1 MRKDRSLWFG
11 ACAIL
16 GAIWLAFCVA
26 VQAADSPAAA
36 QNPARVNVLAVHGV
50 ISPATSDF
58 VTRGL
63 RDAAQQGAALVILQ
77 LDTPGGLDVSMR
89 SIIQQ
94 IIASPIPVV
103 GFVGPGGARAAS
115 AGVFILYASHV
126 AAMTPASNLGAATPV
141 SIGFGSPEPEQP
153 AAAPRK
159 SEGKS
164 GENPGS
170 AADTRQDK
178 RGAAPQADDKQSGS
192 GDTMTR
198 KVTNDAAAYLRSL
211 AQLRGRSVEFA
222 QDAVLHASSLSSAEA
237 RKAGVVDIIAKD
249 IPDLLAQ
256 LNGREVTLDDGR
268 LATLHTDNAI
278 VERIEPD
285 WRTRLL
291 AIIAN
296 PQVALVLMMVGV
308 YGLFFEMVSP
318 GAALPGVAGLICLLL
333 GLYAF
338 QLLPVNWAGVGLV
351 LVGVAMMVG
360 EAFLPSFGALGVGG
374 IIAFVVGGMML
385 SDTGIP
391 AYDLSL
397 PFLIGLA
404 VAGAALIVL
413 SGTLAARA
421 HRHRVV
427 SGREAMQGRQGIVTS
442 VSGDVVYAE
451 VNGENWRVHA
461 ARPLARGDHVR
472 VTGMDG
478 LTLLVEPAN
487 ARSSDYEPDGGNHHV
502 L

>member
-11 ACAIL
+11 ACAML
-16 GAIWLAFCVA
+16 GALWLAFCVA
-26 VQAADSPAAA
+26 VQAADTAAP
-36 QNPARVNVLAVHGV
+36 QEPARVRVLAVQGV

-63 RDAAQQGAALVILQ
+63 SDAAQEGASLAILQ

-89 SIIQQ
+89 SIIRQ

-115 AGVFILYASHV
+115 AGVYILYASHV

-141 SIGFGSPEPEQP
+141 SIGFGAPEPEQP
-153 AAAPRK
+153 TASPGKNDGKERASPGSSADTPQGKPAAPAA
-159 SEGKS
+159 
-164 GENPGS
+164 GEEGS
-170 AADTRQDK
+170 A
-178 RGAAPQADDKQSGS
+178 SS
-192 GDTMTR
+192 DTMTR

-222 QDAVLHASSLSSAEA
+222 QEAVLHARSLSSAEA
-237 RKAGVVDIIAKD
+237 REAGVIDIVAKD
-249 IPDLLAQ
+249 IPDLLSQ
-256 LNGREVTLDDGR
+256 LDGREITLDDGR
-268 LATLHTDNAI
+268 LVTLHTGNAI

-285 WRTRLL
+285 WRTRMLG
-291 AIIAN
+291 IIAN

-338 QLLPVNWAGVGLV
+338 QLLPVNWAGVALV
-351 LVGVAMMVG
+351 LVGIAMMIG

-385 SDTGIP
+385 TNTGIP

-404 VAGAALIVL
+404 VAGAGLIVL
-413 SGTLAARA
+413 SATLAARA

-427 SGREAMQGRQGIVTS
+427 SGREAMLGMHGVVTS
-442 VSGDVVYAE
+442 AAGDVIYAE

-461 ARPLARGDHVR
+461 ARPLAQGDHVR

-478 LTLLVEPAN
+478 LTLLVEPADVP
-487 ARSSDYEPDGGNHHV
+487 AREYESDGGNHYV